1 MTQVPVRLACK
12 ALLASLARPPS
23 SATWRVERHFG
34 AVLVRSQ
41 DQVLI
46 RPVSGR
52 VGPCR
57 RLLRRRPL
65 LLLVWRRRL
74 RALLL
79 LLRARLLCTRLLRS
93 RRLLP
98 AG

>member
-65 LLLVWRRRL
+65 P
-74 RALLL
+74 RAKPG
-79 LLRARLLCTRLLRS
+79 S
-93 RRLLP
+93 SSP
-98 AG
+98 AGWAFDGIAVPHALWGLVQAGLI